1 MRAMAGEKEAGMRL
15 LDRDEALWASGELV
29 VGLREVRGVAK
40 EGLLALSVAVG
51 LRVMADMMEE
61 ELTRRVG
68 PKHAKLAKR
77 CASRHASAPGSV
89 VLGGR
94 RIKVR
99 RPRARTFDGTELHL
113 DTYGAFSDDDQLAE
127 VVMERMLAGLATRR
141 HRVANER
148 VGVAVEAQ
156 VRATSRSAVSRR
168 FVALTRGALSE
179 LMARDLSELAVVA
192 LMIDGVKFADHCCVV
207 ALAICTDGTKVPVGL
222 SLGDTENREVVTD
235 LLADLVSRGLS
246 ADSGLL
252 VVIDGAK
259 ALDRAVRDVFGT
271 LALVQRCGLHK
282 QRNVAAHL
290 PKDERRWVNRRL
302 AKAFNHPDPSTGLR
316 LAEDLAR
323 QLGTGWPDAAA
334 SVLEGLDDMFTIRRL
349 KVSDRLAR
357 SLGCT
362 NAIESM
368 ISVLRSTT
376 RNVKRWRDA
385 EMIERWA
392 TAGLLN
398 AERSFRRV
406 KGYNDIPT
414 LVAGLARHAA
424 SVTPQRDK
432 AEVA

>member
-1 MRAMAGEKEAGMRL
+1 
-15 LDRDEALWASGELV
+15 
-29 VGLREVRGVAK
+29 
-40 EGLLALSVAVG
+40 
-51 LRVMADMMEE
+51 
-61 ELTRRVG
+61 
-68 PKHAKLAKR
+68 
-77 CASRHASAPGSV
+77 
-89 VLGGR
+89 
-94 RIKVR
+94 
-99 RPRARTFDGTELHL
+99 
-113 DTYGAFSDDDQLAE
+113 
-127 VVMERMLAGLATRR
+127 
-141 HRVANER
+141 
-148 VGVAVEAQ
+148 
-156 VRATSRSAVSRR
+156 
-168 FVALTRGALSE
+168 
-179 LMARDLSELAVVA
+179 
-192 LMIDGVKFADHCCVV
+192 
-207 ALAICTDGTKVPVGL
+207 
-222 SLGDTENREVVTD
+222 
-235 LLADLVSRGLS
+235 
-246 ADSGLL
+246 
-252 VVIDGAK
+252 
-259 ALDRAVRDVFGT
+259 
-271 LALVQRCGLHK
+271 
-282 QRNVAAHL
+282 
-290 PKDERRWVNRRL
+290 VNRRL